1 MTYKVMKSPSSMKVI
16 DWLKCYP
23 RMERDRLTEGIIKQ
37 HNPEISNNAMKAMI
51 LAGNI
56 QKVFPQK
63 PFTKN

>member
-1 MTYKVMKSPSSMKVI
+1 
-16 DWLKCYP
+16 
-23 RMERDRLTEGIIKQ
+23 MERDRLTEGIIKQ